1 MNKFFIYVVISLLFI
16 SCQKK
21 EIVKV
26 SSVKDSANSNSKE
39 KKFKM
44 YEMSEMAALMEQMYV
59 ENLNVKDKITKNKL
73 LGKFPEYYLK
83 INTAKFTD
91 ETDNDIFFKQN
102 ATLFLAAQKI
112 LFSDKNNLKE
122 HYNNG
127 IDACI
132 NCHKEKC
139 GGPIPKIKKLYLK

>member
-1 MNKFFIYVVISLLFI
+1 MNKFFIYVVISLLFF

-26 SSVKDSANSNSKE
+26 SSVKDSANCNSKE